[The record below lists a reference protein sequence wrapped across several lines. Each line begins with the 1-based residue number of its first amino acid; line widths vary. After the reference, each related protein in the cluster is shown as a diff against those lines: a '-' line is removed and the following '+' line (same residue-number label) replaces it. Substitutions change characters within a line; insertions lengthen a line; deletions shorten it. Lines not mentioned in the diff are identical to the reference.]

1 MDTKPKGTELGN
13 SRLLSAVWQGDAMTV
28 AMRLGLGEVDVNGR
42 DKAGRTALHIAA
54 MRGHVDVAEVL
65 LAKGAQVEARDA
77 DGWTPL
83 HWAMAS
89 GAHDLSAVL
98 RKHGK
103 E

>member
-1 MDTKPKGTELGN
+1 MDTKPKGTEPGN
-13 SRLLSAVWQGDAMTV
+13 SRLLSAVWQGDAMIV

-42 DKAGRTALHIAA
+42 DKSGRTALHIAA
-54 MRGHVDVAEVL
+54 MRGHAEVAEVL
-65 LAKGAQVEARDA
+65 LAKGATVEVHDA

-89 GAHDLSAVL
+89 GAHDVTEVL

-103 E
+103 G